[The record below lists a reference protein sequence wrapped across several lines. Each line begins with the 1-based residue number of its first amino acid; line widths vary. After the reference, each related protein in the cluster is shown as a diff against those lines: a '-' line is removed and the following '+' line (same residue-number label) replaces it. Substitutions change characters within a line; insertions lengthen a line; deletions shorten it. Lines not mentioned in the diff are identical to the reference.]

1 MTSRA
6 AGKQLGVGKSTIND
20 ARARVKNG
28 DSLPVTVPK
37 GLRIL
42 ALDLETSPALAD
54 VWKMWDN
61 NIGLNQLRAVTEVIC
76 FGARWLGED
85 ETVVYSTFIDGKEAM
100 VQRAWELLDE
110 ADAVM
115 GWNSKNFD
123 VKHLN
128 REFILAGLTPP
139 SPFVNLDL
147 MMDVKSKFRFLSNKL
162 DHVAHQLLGQ
172 EKVKHEG
179 HTLWVKCM
187 AGDAQAWLDMYEYQ
201 RQDVDLLI
209 DLYHK
214 LLPWLKSHPNAALYN
229 GQTDSCVR
237 CGSLDLLRS
246 ARNAYTTVS
255 VFPMYVC
262 ETCGTHQ
269 RGAKS
274 LSTSSQRKL
283 TS

>member
-1 MTSRA
+1 MTSRVA
-6 AGKQLGVGKSTIND
+6 AKKLGVGKSTIND
-20 ARARVKNG
+20 ARARVKSG
-28 DSLPVTVPK
+28 ESLPVTVQK

-42 ALDLETSPALAD
+42 ALDLETTPNLAH
-54 VWKMWDN
+54 VW
-61 NIGLNQLRAVTEVIC
+61 GLWQQNVGLSQLFDVTEVFC

-85 ETVVYSTFIDGKEAM
+85 ETHIFSTHRDTKAVM
-100 VQRAWELLDE
+100 LQKAWDLLDE

-128 REFILAGLTPP
+128 REFLLAGMTPP

-147 MMDVKSKFRFLSNKL
+147 MQDVKSKFRFVSNKL
-162 DHVAHQLLGQ
+162 DHVSQQLLGQ
-172 EKVKHEG
+172 KKVKHEG
-179 HTLWVKCM
+179 HELWVKCM
-187 AGDAQAWLDMYEYQ
+187 AGEEQAWLDMYEYQ

-237 CGSLDLLRS
+237 CGSTDLLRS
-246 ARNAYTTVS
+246 VRNAYTTVS

-274 LSTSSQRKL
+274 LSTSAQRKL